1 MGADKNTAVWR
12 KALNL
17 TAAGAVLAALVLYY
31 AAYPV
36 PKNIL
41 YHFSSAAGA
50 AVIIIIYIL
59 TGAGIMKLFGAKVKT
74 GGDYA
79 AAFGI
84 SYILTGTIFFAAGFF
99 HLYNIYFAY
108 GYAIVMCAFFAPM
121 ASELLENLKKKYLEI
136 KASKFTAADIVFG
149 AFIGAAVLLVFLTVI
164 TPGTYYDQLVYHQGI
179 PARYAAEG
187 GFVSTPENIFSFFP
201 QLHMMNNLFIS
212 FFAYELTVKIISFA
226 MLVFSFLAL
235 RSAVKAVKGNQKVL
249 AALFFTA
256 PLVIINATRTGAE
269 FPMVFFT
276 ALIIYAV
283 YSGNKERYLLASLFA
298 GACMAVKYTGIYIY
312 VFTAFYF
319 VYEGLKRREK
329 ALRLLI
335 YLAVGALITV
345 PYLAK
350 NFVLTGDPVY
360 PFFAGLFGV
369 NGYMLSDAQNY
380 IKHVSDFGIGTGIK
394 EFLISPFIAVF
405 KNMAFGGDA
414 VSAALVIAPLA
425 LLVSGIKNMWFPA
438 AFAVFYYTVWFFT
451 AGVLRFMAPVEA
463 AAVFIIAASYARFAE
478 RNKGA
483 FLKILAVLLVISQAS
498 MTLYFAEKYLSPLS
512 FFTQDRESYLAGKL
526 SYYEPCR
533 KINALPEN
541 GRVLFLGEA
550 RTFYCEKTVIAHT
563 VFNTREYLPLEEK
576 NFITYLKEKNV
587 GYVFVNRVELQRL
600 KDGGFGDVYEA
611 VNSSVFKNIM
621 DKNFESIYS
630 DNNWGIFELKK

>member
-12 KALNL
+12 KVLNL
-17 TAAGAVLAALVLYY
+17 AAAGAVLAALVLYY

-59 TGAGIMKLFGAKVKT
+59 TGAGIMKLFGVNVKT

-84 SYILTGTIFFAAGFF
+84 AYILTGTVFFAAGFF

-108 GYAIVMCAFFAPM
+108 GYAIVMCAAFAPM
-121 ASELLENLKKKYLEI
+121 ASGLLENLKKKYSEI
-136 KASKFTAADIVFG
+136 KASKFTAAETAFG
-149 AFIGAAVLLVFLTVI
+149 VFIGAAVFLVFLAVI

-226 MLVFSFLAL
+226 MLIFSFLAL
-235 RSAVKAVKGNQKVL
+235 RTALKAVKGNQKVL

-269 FPMVFFT
+269 FPMVFFVS
-276 ALIIYAV
+276 LIIYAV
-283 YSGNKERYLLASLFA
+283 YSNNKGHYLLASLFA
-298 GACMAVKYTGIYIY
+298 GACMAVKYTGVFVY
-312 VFTAFYF
+312 VFTVVYF
-319 VYEGLKRREK
+319 VYEGLQRREK
-329 ALRLLI
+329 AARLLI
-335 YLAVGALITV
+335 YLAAGALITV
-345 PYLAK
+345 PYLAR

-380 IKHVSDFGIGTGIK
+380 IRHVSDFGIGTGIK
-394 EFLISPFIAVF
+394 EFFISPFVAVF

-414 VSAALVIAPLA
+414 VSAALLIAPLA
-425 LLVSGIKNMWFPA
+425 LLLSGIKHVWFPA
-438 AFAVFYYTVWFFT
+438 AFAVFYYIVWFFT
-451 AGVLRFMAPVEA
+451 AGVLRFLAPVEA

-483 FLKILAVLLVISQAS
+483 FLKILAVLLVISQAG
-498 MTLYFAEKYLSPLS
+498 MTVYFAEKYLSPLS
-512 FFTQDRESYLAGKL
+512 FFTQDRETYLAGKL

-541 GRVLFLGEA
+541 GRVLFMGEA
-550 RTFYCEKTVIAHT
+550 RTFYCEKPVIAHT
-563 VFNTREYLPLEEK
+563 VFNTREYLPPEEK
-576 NFITYLKEKNV
+576 KFIGYLKEKNA
-587 GYVFVNRVELQRL
+587 GYIFINRVELKRL
-600 KDGGFGDVYEA
+600 KDGGFGDVYDA
-611 VNSSVFKNIM
+611 VNSDVFKKIM
-621 DKNFESIYS
+621 DKHFESIYS